1 NEIYCCCIQD
11 SLFRGLNCTEQSAEL
26 YFKTRTLSVC
36 VPQQLS
42 ECSDTIDFTFD
53 QDKCLLRVMGELR
66 YYRATFK
73 DYSDPDHILDLSVIR
88 SIDDLMQKCFY
99 DTLLDDSHPMT
110 SMEQENSFEGRLKL
124 CKTLKGFQRRPLIE
138 NFQESCI
145 WQRHHSDLHRGH
157 HDLLFY

>member
-1 NEIYCCCIQD
+1 ARRVIWCYFQVCSLCRSLLHCV
-11 SLFRGLNCTEQSAEL
+11 SSVPPSPTAARRSPVLFRGLNCTEQSAEL

-36 VPQQLS
+36 VPQLS

-88 SIDDLMQKCFY
+88 SIDDLMQ
-99 DTLLDDSHPMT
+99 T

-138 NFQESCI
+138 
-145 WQRHHSDLHRGH
+145 
-157 HDLLFY
+157 Y